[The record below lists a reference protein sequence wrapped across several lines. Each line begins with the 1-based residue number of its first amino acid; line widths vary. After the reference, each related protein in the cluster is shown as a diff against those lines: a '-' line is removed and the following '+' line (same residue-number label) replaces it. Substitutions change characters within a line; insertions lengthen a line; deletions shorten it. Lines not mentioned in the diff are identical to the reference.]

1 MWISEKE
8 GNTSTGCST
17 YPYIPD
23 EAQMKNHHASY
34 FVSIR
39 LIFVFILDKV
49 RSETSKHYWQVT
61 YGMYIMLYAYY
72 FLFVYLIIFF
82 NNFVWV

>member
-39 LIFVFILDKV
+39 LIFVFILDSSVLCQEV
-49 RSETSKHYWQVT
+49 RLQSTTDK
-61 YGMYIMLYAYY
+61 
-72 FLFVYLIIFF
+72 
-82 NNFVWV
+82 